1 MDIDNSYHFH
11 YNSYKG
17 KVMIKKI
24 IIVLFAFL
32 MMTEA
37 YAKDMTISVIYN
49 NVNFDKMLTSAWGMG
64 CFIEGLDKTILFDT
78 GGDGNILL
86 SNMYKMRI
94 KPEKIDI
101 VFLSH
106 IHEDHTGGLW
116 RFLAVNPHVIVY
128 LPSSF
133 PENFKQRIK
142 DKGSR
147 LVEVDRPIEIFPGA
161 YSTGESGNSIREQS
175 LVLKTKQGLIII
187 TGCSH
192 PGIVNIANTAIQI
205 YQEKIY
211 LIIGGFHLGS
221 ADDIEIKKIINELKA
236 LGVERIAPSH
246 CTGERATNNFKDAW
260 NNNFIDAGCGAI
272 IEVPL

>member
-1 MDIDNSYHFH
+1 
-11 YNSYKG
+11 
-17 KVMIKKI
+17 MIKKI

-32 MMTEA
+32 IMTKA
-37 YAKDMTISVIYN
+37 YATDMTISVIYN
-49 NVNFDKMLTSAWGMG
+49 NVDFNKMITSAWGMS
-64 CFIEGLDKTILFDT
+64 CFIEGLEKTILFDT
-78 GGDGNILL
+78 GGDGSILL

-116 RFLAVNPHVIVY
+116 KFLEVNPHVIVY

-142 DKGSR
+142 NKGGR
-147 LVEVDRPIEIFPGA
+147 LVEVVRPIEIFPGA
-161 YSTGESGNSIREQS
+161 YSTGELGNSIREQS

-192 PGIVNIANTAIQI
+192 PGIVTIANTATQI
-205 YQEKIY
+205 CQEKIY
-211 LIIGGFHLGS
+211 LIMGGFHLGS
-221 ADDIEIKKIINELKA
+221 ANAIEIKKIINELKA
-236 LGVERIAPSH
+236 LGVEKIAPSH
-246 CTGERATNNFKDAW
+246 CTGERAINYFKDAW
-260 NNNFIDAGCGAI
+260 KNNFIDAGCGAI
-272 IEVPL
+272 IEVSL